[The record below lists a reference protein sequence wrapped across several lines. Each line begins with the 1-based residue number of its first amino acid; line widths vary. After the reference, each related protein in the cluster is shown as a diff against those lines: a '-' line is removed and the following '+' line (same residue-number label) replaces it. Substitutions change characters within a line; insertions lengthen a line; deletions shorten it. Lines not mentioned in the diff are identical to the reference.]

1 MACEIQF
8 VRAMG
13 YYLIQVYIPSSLI
26 VIISWV
32 SFWLNRGA
40 TPARVGLGVTT
51 VLTMTTLMAST
62 NAALPKISYVKSID
76 VYLGACFFMVFA
88 SLLGMD
94 HWMLLEVN
102 NNRESC
108 GIDRFCDS
116 LCVYCIILS
125 CARRRQSNNKNKVH
139 QNCQ

>member
-1 MACEIQF
+1 M
-8 VRAMG
+8 RAMG

-88 SLLGMD
+88 SLLGTE
-94 HWMLLEVN
+94 LRV
-102 NNRESC
+102 C
-108 GIDRFCDS
+108 RFH
-116 LCVYCIILS
+116 LMI
-125 CARRRQSNNKNKVH
+125 N
-139 QNCQ
+139 